1 MELRHAG
8 GPERTRP
15 ARSPRATA
23 PADWEV
29 AGGSTPAPR
38 ALSVIVS
45 TYNAPDELVL
55 TLWGYSAQT
64 RRDFEVVIAD
74 DGSGPETRDRIE
86 YMRESTGLTIRHLWQ
101 TDDGF
106 RKCRILNQAIV
117 EARGAYLIL
126 SDGDCIP
133 RDDFVETHA
142 ALAKRGRFVSG
153 GRVPVAS
160 EVGPTIDRD
169 DVLTGSLFEETWLRR
184 RAAIVR
190 GRDRHK
196 LTRSRPGAVWLDR
209 LTTTRATWNGHNASA
224 WKSDLLAVNGFDER
238 MTYPVEDRE
247 LGERLRNGGIRPL
260 QARHRAVCAHVEHA
274 RPWLDPEAQARN
286 ERLRAE
292 SRGVPRWLRIFE
304 GLVRGPHWTK
314 HGIHKGPR
322 PDGG

>member
-1 MELRHAG
+1 MAHRFLR
-8 GPERTRP
+8 
-15 ARSPRATA
+15 SA
-23 PADWEV
+23 P
-29 AGGSTPAPR
+29 G
-38 ALSVIVS
+38 LSIVLS
-45 TYNAPDELVL
+45 TYNAPDELEL
-55 TLWGYSAQT
+55 TLWGYSVQT

-101 TDDGF
+101 TDAGF

-142 ALAKRGRFVSG
+142 ALAKRGHFVSG
-153 GRVPVAS
+153 GRVRLAS
-160 EVGPTIDRD
+160 DVGAAIDREA
-169 DVLTGSLFEETWLRR
+169 VLAGSPFEEAWLRER
-184 RAAIVR
+184 QAIVR

-196 LTRSRPGAVWLDR
+196 LTRSRPRAVWLDR

-224 WKSDLLAVNGFDER
+224 WKADLLRVNGFDER

-247 LGERLRNGGIRPL
+247 LGERLRNAGIRPI
-260 QARHRAVCAHVEHA
+260 QVRHRAVCVHVEHA

-304 GLVRGPHWTK
+304 GLVRGSAWTE

-322 PDGG
+322 PEGG

>member
-1 MELRHAG
+1 M
-8 GPERTRP
+8 
-15 ARSPRATA
+15 
-23 PADWEV
+23 

-45 TYNAPDELVL
+45 TYNAPDELAL

-196 LTRSRPGAVWLDR
+196 LTRSRPRAVWLDR
-209 LTTTRATWNGHNASA
+209 RTTTRATWNGHNASA

-247 LGERLRNGGIRPL
+247 LGERLRNAGIRPL

-274 RPWLDPEAQARN
+274 RPWLDREAQARN
-286 ERLRAE
+286 AQLRAE
-292 SRGVPRWLRIFE
+292 TRGVPRWLRFFE